1 MDRDVI
7 VSSLEMKH
15 FEVEFIFDEQERIK
29 SANHCAEA
37 TDA

>member
-15 FEVEFIFDEQERIK
+15 FEVEFIFDKQGRIK